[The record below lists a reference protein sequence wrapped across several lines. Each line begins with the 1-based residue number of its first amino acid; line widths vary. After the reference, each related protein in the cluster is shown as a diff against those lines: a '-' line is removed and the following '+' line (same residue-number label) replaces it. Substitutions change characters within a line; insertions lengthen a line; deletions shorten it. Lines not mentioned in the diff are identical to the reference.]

1 MIEGNELADIS
12 ATDKTVSSEKLIIR
26 DADLTTI
33 NNEIN
38 EKVKEGEKKP
48 RKVNS
53 FSTILSIW
61 NSMIGSTTVSLSYY
75 VYYCGIIPAF
85 LLSII
90 YGLIC
95 FYTCKIYV
103 DFGSSESDFSITIEK
118 YFKKKFGDRI
128 SKIGKNIQILF
139 SMLITLGAG
148 LIYFLIISQ
157 NLYPIACLVL
167 NKLFGLDI
175 DAKDLTPEF
184 SRFSSLYLGIFL
196 CFVLLPLIVKKDI
209 GFMVK
214 LSSYGIYFI
223 SILII
228 FVLYTGISSLINTKF
243 DFKYIANKLN
253 SEKRH
258 LKLFGENPALF
269 AGALSIAYFTH
280 TTILPVLK
288 SNKNQEN
295 NIRDLSLGYYFACF
309 TFSFSGILGY
319 IGFSGKNF
327 DIEFKDN
334 WFLFFDYD
342 NYLILLFRLLNVF
355 QLITVFP
362 IIIYVVRFQIFNY
375 FYGSDY
381 PGRTHI
387 MIFGSIIIFLCL
399 IVLYFC
405 YNFLGKLIGIIGAT
419 TSLVLIYTFPPI
431 IKMIDYYFKLKGDK
445 NDVNTHNND
454 NDNDNDND
462 NEKENEKKL
471 TQNIES
477 ENDNK
482 VTNENKK
489 NKCIV
494 ALYFIGQSLI
504 IVVGIATVIFQII
517 PINFFNINLEE

>member
-1 MIEGNELADIS
+1 MIEGNELAEIRP
-12 ATDKTVSSEKLIIR
+12 TGKTVSSEKLILR
-26 DADLTTI
+26 DTGLTTI
-33 NNEIN
+33 NKEIN
-38 EKVKEGEKKP
+38 VKVKEGEKKP
-48 RKVNS
+48 KKVNS

-61 NSMIGSTTVSLSYY
+61 NSMIGSSTVSLSYN

-85 LLSII
+85 ILSII

-118 YFKKKFGDRI
+118 YFKKKFGDKM

-139 SMLITLGAG
+139 SMLISLGAG

-196 CFVLLPLIVKKDI
+196 CFVLLPLIVKRDI
-209 GFMVK
+209 GFIVK
-214 LSSYGIYFI
+214 LSSFGIYFI

-243 DFKYIANKLN
+243 DFEYIANKLN

-269 AGALSIAYFTH
+269 AGTLSMAYFSH

-288 SNKNQEN
+288 TNKNQEN

-342 NYLILLFRLLNVF
+342 NYFILLLRLLNVF

-381 PGRTHI
+381 PGRTHL
-387 MIFGSIIIFLCL
+387 MIFGLIIIFLCL
-399 IVLYFC
+399 IILYFC

-419 TSLVLIYTFPPI
+419 TTLVLIYAFPPI

-445 NDVNTHNND
+445 NEDNTHNND
-454 NDNDNDND
+454 N
-462 NEKENEKKL
+462 EKEKKL

-477 ENDNK
+477 ENDTK
-482 VTNENKK
+482 ATNENKK

-494 ALYFIGQSLI
+494 TLYFIGQSLI
-504 IVVGIATVIFQII
+504 ILVGIATVIFQFI

>member
-1 MIEGNELADIS
+1 MIEGNELAEIRP
-12 ATDKTVSSEKLIIR
+12 TGKTVSSEKLILR
-26 DADLTTI
+26 DTGLTTI
-33 NNEIN
+33 NKEIN
-38 EKVKEGEKKP
+38 VKVKEGEKKP
-48 RKVNS
+48 KKVNS

-61 NSMIGSTTVSLSYY
+61 NSMIGSSTVSLSYN

-85 LLSII
+85 ILSII

-118 YFKKKFGDRI
+118 YFKKKFGDKM

-139 SMLITLGAG
+139 SMLISLGAG

-157 NLYPIACLVL
+157 NLYPIACLIL

-196 CFVLLPLIVKKDI
+196 CFVLLPLIVKRDI
-209 GFMVK
+209 GFIVK
-214 LSSYGIYFI
+214 LSSFGIYFI

-243 DFKYIANKLN
+243 DFEYIANKLN

-269 AGALSIAYFTH
+269 AGTLSMAYFSH

-288 SNKNQEN
+288 TNKNQEN

-342 NYLILLFRLLNVF
+342 NYFILLLRLLNVF

-381 PGRTHI
+381 PGRTHL
-387 MIFGSIIIFLCL
+387 MIFGLIIIFLCL
-399 IVLYFC
+399 IILYFC

-419 TSLVLIYTFPPI
+419 TTLVLIYAFPPV

-445 NDVNTHNND
+445 NEDNTHNND
-454 NDNDNDND
+454 NDN
-462 NEKENEKKL
+462 EKEKKL

-477 ENDNK
+477 ENDTK
-482 VTNENKK
+482 ATNENKK

-504 IVVGIATVIFQII
+504 ILVGIATVIFQFI

>member
-1 MIEGNELADIS
+1 MIEGNELVDIRP
-12 ATDKTVSSEKLIIR
+12 TGKTVSSEKLIIR
-26 DADLTTI
+26 DTGLTTI
-33 NNEIN
+33 NKEIN
-38 EKVKEGEKKP
+38 VKIKEGEKEPK
-48 RKVNS
+48 KVNS

-61 NSMIGSTTVSLSYY
+61 NSMIGSSTVSLSYN

-118 YFKKKFGDRI
+118 YFKKKFGDKI

-157 NLYPIACLVL
+157 NLYPVACLIL
-167 NKLFGLDI
+167 NKLFGLEI

-184 SRFSSLYLGIFL
+184 SRFSSLYLGIII
-196 CFVLLPLIVKKDI
+196 CFVLFPLIVKKDI
-209 GFMVK
+209 GFIVK
-214 LSSYGIYFI
+214 LSSFGIYFI

-243 DFKYIANKLN
+243 DFDYITNKLN

-269 AGALSIAYFTH
+269 AGTLSMAYFSH
-280 TTILPVLK
+280 TTVLPVLK

-327 DIEFKDN
+327 DIEFKEN

-342 NYLILLFRLLNVF
+342 NYLILLLRLLNVF

-362 IIIYVVRFQIFNY
+362 IIIYVVRFHIFNY

-399 IVLYFC
+399 IILYFC
-405 YNFLGKLIGIIGAT
+405 YNFLAKLIGIIGAT
-419 TSLVLIYTFPPI
+419 TSLVLIYSFPPI

-445 NDVNTHNND
+445 NDD
-454 NDNDNDND
+454 NIHD
-462 NEKENEKKL
+462 NEKKL

-482 VTNENKK
+482 ITDENKK
-489 NKCIV
+489 NKFIV

-504 IVVGIATVIFQII
+504 IIVGIATVIFQFIQ
-517 PINFFNINLEE
+517 INFFNINLEE

>member
-1 MIEGNELADIS
+1 MIEGNELADIN

-214 LSSYGIYFI
+214 LSSFGIYFI

-243 DFKYIANKLN
+243 DFEYIANKLN

-445 NDVNTHNND
+445 NDD
-454 NDNDNDND
+454 NIHD
-462 NEKENEKKL
+462 NENEKEKKL
-471 TQNIES
+471 TKNIES
-477 ENDNK
+477 KNDNK

-494 ALYFIGQSLI
+494 ALYFIAQSLI
-504 IVVGIATVIFQII
+504 IVVGIATVIFQYI

>member
-1 MIEGNELADIS
+1 MIEGNELVEIRPTGKTIS
-12 ATDKTVSSEKLIIR
+12 SGKLILR
-26 DADLTTI
+26 DTGLTTI
-33 NNEIN
+33 NKEIN
-38 EKVKEGEKKP
+38 VKIKEGEKEPK
-48 RKVNS
+48 KVNS
-53 FSTILSIW
+53 FNTILSIW
-61 NSMIGSTTVSLSYY
+61 NSMIGSSTVSLSYN

-118 YFKKKFGDRI
+118 YFKKKFGERI
-128 SKIGKNIQILF
+128 SKIGKTIQILF

-148 LIYFLIISQ
+148 LIYFIIISQ
-157 NLYPIACLVL
+157 NLYPISCLVL
-167 NKLFGLDI
+167 NKLFGLEI

-184 SRFSSLYLGIFL
+184 SRFSSLYLGIII
-196 CFVLLPLIVKKDI
+196 CFVLFPLIIKKDI
-209 GFMVK
+209 GFIVK
-214 LSSYGIYFI
+214 LSSFGIYFI

-228 FVLYTGISSLINTKF
+228 FVLYTGISSIINTKF
-243 DFKYIANKLN
+243 DFDYITNKLN

-269 AGALSIAYFTH
+269 AGTLSLAYFSH
-280 TTILPVLK
+280 TTVLPVLK

-342 NYLILLFRLLNVF
+342 NYFILLLRLLNVF

-362 IIIYVVRFQIFNY
+362 IIIYVVRFHIFNY

-387 MIFGSIIIFLCL
+387 MIFGSSIIFICL
-399 IVLYFC
+399 IILYFC
-405 YNFLGKLIGIIGAT
+405 YNLLAKLIGIIGAT
-419 TSLVLIYTFPPI
+419 TSLFLIYGFPPI

-445 NDVNTHNND
+445 IDD
-454 NDNDNDND
+454 NIHDNDND
-462 NEKENEKKL
+462 NEKKL
-471 TQNIES
+471 TKNIES

-482 VTNENKK
+482 VADENKK
-489 NKCIV
+489 NKFIV
-494 ALYFIGQSLI
+494 ALYFVGQSLI
-504 IVVGIATVIFQII
+504 IIVGIATVIFQFIE
-517 PINFFNINLEE
+517 INFFNINLEE

>member
-1 MIEGNELADIS
+1 MIEGNELAEIRP
-12 ATDKTVSSEKLIIR
+12 TGKTVSSEKLILR
-26 DADLTTI
+26 DTGLTTI
-33 NNEIN
+33 NKEIN
-38 EKVKEGEKKP
+38 VKVKEGEKKP
-48 RKVNS
+48 KKVNS

-61 NSMIGSTTVSLSYY
+61 NSMIGSSTVSLSYN

-85 LLSII
+85 ILSII

-118 YFKKKFGDRI
+118 YFKKKFGDKM

-139 SMLITLGAG
+139 SMLISLGAG

-196 CFVLLPLIVKKDI
+196 CFVLLPLIVKRDI
-209 GFMVK
+209 GFIVK
-214 LSSYGIYFI
+214 LSSFGIYFI

-243 DFKYIANKLN
+243 DFEYIANKLN

-269 AGALSIAYFTH
+269 AGTLSMAYFSH

-288 SNKNQEN
+288 TNKNQEN

-342 NYLILLFRLLNVF
+342 NYFILLLRLLNVF

-381 PGRTHI
+381 PGRTHL
-387 MIFGSIIIFLCL
+387 MIFGLIIIFLCL
-399 IVLYFC
+399 IILYFC

-419 TSLVLIYTFPPI
+419 TTLVLIYAFPPI

-445 NDVNTHNND
+445 NEDNTHNND
-454 NDNDNDND
+454 N
-462 NEKENEKKL
+462 EKEKKL

-477 ENDNK
+477 ENDTK
-482 VTNENKK
+482 VTNGNKK

-494 ALYFIGQSLI
+494 TLYFIGQSLI
-504 IVVGIATVIFQII
+504 ILVGIATVIFQFI

>member
-1 MIEGNELADIS
+1 MIEGNELAEIRP
-12 ATDKTVSSEKLIIR
+12 TGKTVSSEKLILR
-26 DADLTTI
+26 DTGLTTI
-33 NNEIN
+33 NKEIN
-38 EKVKEGEKKP
+38 VKVKEGEKKP
-48 RKVNS
+48 KKVNS

-61 NSMIGSTTVSLSYY
+61 NSMIGSSTVSLSYN

-85 LLSII
+85 ILSII

-118 YFKKKFGDRI
+118 YFKKKFGDKM

-139 SMLITLGAG
+139 SMLISLGAG

-209 GFMVK
+209 GFIVK
-214 LSSYGIYFI
+214 LSSFGIYFI

-243 DFKYIANKLN
+243 DFEYIANKLN

-269 AGALSIAYFTH
+269 AGTLSMAYFSH

-288 SNKNQEN
+288 TNKNQEN

-342 NYLILLFRLLNVF
+342 NYFILLLRLLNVF

-381 PGRTHI
+381 PGRTHL
-387 MIFGSIIIFLCL
+387 MIFGLIIIFLCL
-399 IVLYFC
+399 IILYFC

-419 TSLVLIYTFPPI
+419 TTLVLIYAFPPA

-445 NDVNTHNND
+445 NEDNTHNND
-454 NDNDNDND
+454 NDN
-462 NEKENEKKL
+462 EKEKKL

-477 ENDNK
+477 ENDTK
-482 VTNENKK
+482 ATNENKK

-504 IVVGIATVIFQII
+504 ILVGIATVIFQFI

>member
-1 MIEGNELADIS
+1 MIEGNELAEIRP
-12 ATDKTVSSEKLIIR
+12 TGKTVSSEKLILR
-26 DADLTTI
+26 DTGLTTI
-33 NNEIN
+33 NKEIN
-38 EKVKEGEKKP
+38 VKVKEGEKKP
-48 RKVNS
+48 KKVNS

-61 NSMIGSTTVSLSYY
+61 NSMIGSSTVSLSYN

-85 LLSII
+85 ILSII

-118 YFKKKFGDRI
+118 YFKKKFGDKM

-139 SMLITLGAG
+139 SMLISLGAG

-209 GFMVK
+209 GFIVK
-214 LSSYGIYFI
+214 LSSFGIYFI

-243 DFKYIANKLN
+243 DFEYIANKLN

-269 AGALSIAYFTH
+269 AGTLSMAYFSH

-288 SNKNQEN
+288 TNKNQEN

-342 NYLILLFRLLNVF
+342 NYFILLLRLLNVF

-381 PGRTHI
+381 PGRTHL
-387 MIFGSIIIFLCL
+387 MIFGLIIIFLCL
-399 IVLYFC
+399 IILYFC

-419 TSLVLIYTFPPI
+419 TILVLIYAFPPV

-445 NDVNTHNND
+445 NEDNTHNND
-454 NDNDNDND
+454 NDN
-462 NEKENEKKL
+462 EKEKKL

-477 ENDNK
+477 ENDTK
-482 VTNENKK
+482 ATNENKK

-504 IVVGIATVIFQII
+504 ILVGIATVIFQFI

>member
-1 MIEGNELADIS
+1 MNEGNELVDMRP
-12 ATDKTVSSEKLIIR
+12 TGKTISSEKLIIR
-26 DADLTTI
+26 DTGLTTI
-33 NNEIN
+33 NKEIN
-38 EKVKEGEKKP
+38 IKIKEDEKEPK
-48 RKVNS
+48 KVNS
-53 FSTILSIW
+53 FNTILSIW
-61 NSMIGSTTVSLSYY
+61 NSMIGSSTVSLSYN

-103 DFGSSESDFSITIEK
+103 DFGSNESDFSITIEK

-128 SKIGKNIQILF
+128 SKIGKSIQILF

-157 NLYPIACLVL
+157 NLYPIACLLL
-167 NKLFGLDI
+167 NKIFGFEI

-184 SRFSSLYLGIFL
+184 GRFSSVYLGIIL
-196 CFVLLPLIVKKDI
+196 CFVLFPLTVKKDI
-209 GFMVK
+209 GFIIK
-214 LSSYGIYFI
+214 LSSFGIYFI

-228 FVLYTGISSLINTKF
+228 FVLYTGISSIINTKF
-243 DFKYIANKLN
+243 DFDYITNKLN

-269 AGALSIAYFTH
+269 AGTLSMAYFSH
-280 TTILPVLK
+280 TTVLPVLK

-327 DIEFKDN
+327 DTEFKDN

-342 NYLILLFRLLNVF
+342 NYFILLLRILNVF

-375 FYGSDY
+375 FYGNDY
-381 PGRTHI
+381 PGRIHI
-387 MIFGSIIIFLCL
+387 MIFGSIIILLCM

-405 YNFLGKLIGIIGAT
+405 YNFLGKLLGIIGAT
-419 TSLVLIYTFPPI
+419 TTLVLIYGFPPI

-445 NDVNTHNND
+445 IDD
-454 NDNDNDND
+454 NIQD
-462 NEKENEKKL
+462 NEKEKEKIL
-471 TQNIES
+471 TENIDS

-482 VTNENKK
+482 ETEKNKK
-489 NKCIV
+489 NKFIV
-494 ALYFIGQSLI
+494 ALFFIGQSLI
-504 IVVGIATVIFQII
+504 IVVGIATVIFQFIQ
-517 PINFFNINLEE
+517 INFFSINLEE

>member
-1 MIEGNELADIS
+1 MIEGNELAEIRP
-12 ATDKTVSSEKLIIR
+12 TGKTVSSEKLILR
-26 DADLTTI
+26 DTGLTTI
-33 NNEIN
+33 NKEIN
-38 EKVKEGEKKP
+38 VKVKEGEKKP
-48 RKVNS
+48 KKVNS

-61 NSMIGSTTVSLSYY
+61 NSMIGSSTVSLSYN

-85 LLSII
+85 ILSII

-118 YFKKKFGDRI
+118 YFKKKFGDKM

-139 SMLITLGAG
+139 SMLISLGAG

-209 GFMVK
+209 GFIVK
-214 LSSYGIYFI
+214 LSSFGIYFI

-243 DFKYIANKLN
+243 DFEYIANKLN

-269 AGALSIAYFTH
+269 AGTLSMAYFSH

-288 SNKNQEN
+288 TNKNQEN

-342 NYLILLFRLLNVF
+342 NYFILLLRLLNVF

-381 PGRTHI
+381 PGRTHL
-387 MIFGSIIIFLCL
+387 MIFGLIIIFLCL
-399 IVLYFC
+399 IILYFC

-419 TSLVLIYTFPPI
+419 TTLVLIYAFPPV

-445 NDVNTHNND
+445 NEDNTHNND
-454 NDNDNDND
+454 NDN
-462 NEKENEKKL
+462 EKEKKL

-477 ENDNK
+477 ENDTK
-482 VTNENKK
+482 ATNENKK

-504 IVVGIATVIFQII
+504 ILVGIATVIFQFI

>member
-1 MIEGNELADIS
+1 MIEGNELVDIRP
-12 ATDKTVSSEKLIIR
+12 TGKTVSSEKLIIR
-26 DADLTTI
+26 DTGLTTI
-33 NNEIN
+33 NKEIN
-38 EKVKEGEKKP
+38 AKVKEGEKEPK
-48 RKVNS
+48 KVNS

-61 NSMIGSTTVSLSYY
+61 NSMIGSSTVSLSYN

-118 YFKKKFGDRI
+118 YFKKKFGDKI

-157 NLYPIACLVL
+157 NLYPVACLIL
-167 NKLFGLDI
+167 NKLFGLEI
-175 DAKDLTPEF
+175 DAKDLTAEF
-184 SRFSSLYLGIFL
+184 SRFSSLYSGIII
-196 CFVLLPLIVKKDI
+196 CFVLFPLIVKKDI
-209 GFMVK
+209 GFIVK
-214 LSSYGIYFI
+214 LSSIGIYFI

-243 DFKYIANKLN
+243 DFDYITNKLN

-269 AGALSIAYFTH
+269 AGTLSMAYFSH
-280 TTILPVLK
+280 TTVLPVLK

-342 NYLILLFRLLNVF
+342 NYFILLLRLLNVF

-375 FYGSDY
+375 FYGSVY

-399 IVLYFC
+399 IILYFC
-405 YNFLGKLIGIIGAT
+405 YNFLAKLIGIIGAT
-419 TSLVLIYTFPPI
+419 TSLVLIYSFPPI
-431 IKMIDYYFKLKGDK
+431 IKMIDYYLKLKGDK
-445 NDVNTHNND
+445 NDD
-454 NDNDNDND
+454 NIHDNE
-462 NEKENEKKL
+462 NEKEKKL
-471 TQNIES
+471 NKNIES
-477 ENDNK
+477 KNDNK
-482 VTNENKK
+482 VINENKK

-494 ALYFIGQSLI
+494 ALYFIAQSLI
-504 IVVGIATVIFQII
+504 IVVGIATVIFQYI